1 MPEEPTQQPQAPAQ
15 GTPPPDPPAQGG
27 GLSEAEIQQAI
38 ANSTDWIQKGQD
50 QGGVER
56 VSTAS

>member
-1 MPEEPTQQPQAPAQ
+1 MPEEPIQRPQGPAQ
-15 GTPPPDPPAQGG
+15 GGPPPDPPAQGG

-50 QGGVER
+50 KGGVER
-56 VSTAS
+56 H